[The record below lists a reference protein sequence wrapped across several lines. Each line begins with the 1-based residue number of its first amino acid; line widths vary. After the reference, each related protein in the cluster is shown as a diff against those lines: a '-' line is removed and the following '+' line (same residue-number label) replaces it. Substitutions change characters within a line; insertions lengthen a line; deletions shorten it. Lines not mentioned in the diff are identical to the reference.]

1 MYIYIISTKYILYK
15 YIYINII
22 SVCKYYSLK
31 TRHSFILN
39 MKWWYVKFIRFS
51 AQGSWPL
58 TLSIGMTFL
67 LPTMARMKYLPKS
80 QWKSQVAWSVYHKQM
95 FFSNLR
101 VFQTFFSQIGKTNM
115 QNMQIVKA
123 MWRNEWR
130 RTGTSRIPA
139 HAFLLRPMNPLFKTC
154 ILVING
160 EWIGKRNS

>member
-1 MYIYIISTKYILYK
+1 MYKYILYK
-15 YIYINII
+15 YIYII
-22 SVCKYYSLK
+22 SVCKYHSLK
-31 TRHSFILN
+31 TRHSFFLN
-39 MKWWYVKFIRFS
+39 MKWWYVKFIPFS
-51 AQGSWPL
+51 ASWPL

-67 LPTMARMKYLPKS
+67 LPTMARMKYLEALEVTF
-80 QWKSQVAWSVYHKQM
+80 VAWSVYHKQM

-101 VFQTFFSQIGKTNM
+101 FFQTFFSQIGKTNM

-130 RTGTSRIPA
+130 WTGTSRIPA